1 MAERLDLIKDVFNKA
16 EYIKT
21 IDTSFNELGTITPT
35 EAQQSQPTIGEF
47 FELYNSLFYD
57 IPALGNTNSHQY
69 LINTSGEY
77 INFEENNQEIQALQA
92 EIAQLRSDLLSLQM
106 QAARSAASSTGDE
119 STDEALSI
127 FEREIQAANENII
140 LTETNLSQNTLSSQ
154 NTGGTSNG
162 TTSGG
167 GSTSIS
173 SGGTSMG
180 GGGASGGGSSGGGGG
195 GGY

>member
-21 IDTSFNELGTITPT
+21 IDTSFNELGTSTIVQD
-35 EAQQSQPTIGEF
+35 EQIQPTVEEF
-47 FELYNSLFYD
+47 FGLYNSLFYD
-57 IPALGNTNSHQY
+57 IPGLGETNSHEY
-69 LINTSGEY
+69 LVKTSGEY
-77 INFEENNQEIQALQA
+77 INFEENNEEIQALQA
-92 EIAQLRSDLLSLQM
+92 EIAQLRSDLLSLQI
-106 QAARSAASSTGDE
+106 QAARSAVPSTGDE
-119 STDEALSI
+119 STNEALLV

-140 LTETNLSQNTLSSQ
+140 LTETNLSQNTLTSQ
-154 NTGGTSNG
+154 NTPGTSTN

-173 SGGTSMG
+173 SGGTSIG
-180 GGGASGGGSSGGGGG
+180 GGGVSGGGSSGGGGG